1 MDWIKGKLTK
11 MNFQNALCVA
21 VTLFCMMAANSRCMC
36 IYHDLEKP
44 EELKRL
50 RKF

>member
-1 MDWIKGKLTK
+1 MKWIKHKISRK
-11 MNFQNALCVA
+11 NFQNAVCLVA
-21 VTLFCMMAANSRCMC
+21 MVFSVIAANSRCMC

-44 EELKRL
+44 KELKNL

>member
-1 MDWIKGKLTK
+1 MKRIKNKTSK
-11 MNFQNALCVA
+11 NNFQNIVCLIA
-21 VTLFCMMAANSRCMC
+21 MMFSVIAANSRCMC